1 MPRRLPQ
8 LEFTV
13 LLALL
18 FATVAFSIDAMLPG
32 LPQIA
37 ADLSPDDI
45 NRAQLVLTS
54 FVFGMGFGTLV
65 SGPLSDHFG
74 RKPVILFGLGLY
86 IVGAVVAGLSGTLEM
101 MLVGRAIQGVGGA
114 FPRTVG
120 IAMVRDLYEGREM
133 AKITSF
139 VMTIF
144 MVVPAAAPSIGAL
157 IMTDFGWH
165 GIFAAFIL
173 VAILGATWLGLR
185 QGETLMP
192 ENHRRLNWA
201 DLSSGAV
208 EVFGNYNVR
217 IYTVILLLGFGQM
230 FAILSSVQQIYSE
243 TFGLEEV
250 FPYFFGA
257 TAIISAV
264 GAILNGRLV
273 GEKGMHFMI
282 RLGYGIALTASVIAF
297 ALNLLGVSTG
307 MPGFVVFFLWTVA
320 MFSINAFTFGNLN
333 ALALVP
339 LGRLAGLANSL
350 IGAVF
355 TMGAVLIA
363 APVGLAFNGTPIP
376 VMAAGILCSGLAL
389 ILFRFEDSATAPH
402 GAPSQPSKPAE

>member
-37 ADLSPDDI
+37 ADLSPDDV
-45 NRAQLVLTS
+45 NRAQLVLTA

-65 SGPLSDHFG
+65 SGPFSDHFG
-74 RKPVILFGLGLY
+74 RKPVILTGLGLY
-86 IVGAVVAGLSGTLEM
+86 IIGAIVAGTSNSMEM
-101 MLVGRAIQGVGGA
+101 MLIGRAIQGVGGA

-120 IAMVRDLYEGREM
+120 VAMVRDLYEGREM

-144 MVVPAAAPSIGAL
+144 MIVPAAAPSIGAL
-157 IMTDFGWH
+157 IISDFGWH
-165 GIFAAFIL
+165 GIFAAFVL
-173 VAILGATWLGLR
+173 VAIIGATWLGFR
-185 QGETLMP
+185 QGETLSP
-192 ENHRRLNWA
+192 ENHRKLNWT
-201 DLSSGAV
+201 DLSSGV
-208 EVFGNYNVR
+208 KEVIGNYNVR
-217 IYTVILLLGFGQM
+217 IYTIVLMLGFGQM

-243 TFGLEEV
+243 TYDLEHL
-250 FPYFFGA
+250 FPYFFGS
-257 TAIISAV
+257 TAILAAG
-264 GAILNGRLV
+264 GAILNGKLV
-273 GEKGMHFMI
+273 GEKGMHFLI
-282 RLGYGIALTASVIAF
+282 RLGYTISLTASIIAL
-297 ALNLLGVSTG
+297 ALNFMGVGTGTLG
-307 MPGFVVFFLWTVA
+307 FAVFFIWTVA

-355 TMGAVLIA
+355 TMGSVIIA

-376 VMAAGILCSGLAL
+376 VMIAGIFCSGLAL
-389 ILFRFEDSATAPH
+389 ILFKFEDSATAPK
-402 GAPSQPSKPAE
+402 GAPQHPGGAE